1 MDTVSQLLV
10 TLIINN
16 INILLNYALKA
27 TAHQRNQLINFSV
40 QADNLIKNWVKFW
53 QWKVIDDQIFTVS
66 AGVNDLIIE

>member
-10 TLIINN
+10 TIIINN